1 MTFIPEDM
9 LALLSSLCSFA
20 APGPSVA
27 ARSATLCSPSIPAQ
41 IPISRL
47 ARTAG
52 APIMSVEDK
61 GRMESGADAVFA
73 VIDKNGDGSVSRAE
87 MTEHLLKAGYNE
99 AAVEVI
105 FAKLDSDAD
114 GELSKE
120 ELREGFAKFAP
131 LREAPGLG
139 AFNAEFVD
147 AIHTDAD
154 ALFAAV
160 DADGGGSISKEELR
174 EHLKRETDYSFKAIS
189 AIFRLLDANGDGAV
203 ERHELREA
211 IVKHSALRLALGQ
224 GPNFK

>member
-1 MTFIPEDM
+1 M
-9 LALLSSLCSFA
+9 LALLPSLYSFA
-20 APGPSVA
+20 GPGPSVA

-47 ARTAG
+47 ARTTG
-52 APIMSVEDK
+52 APVMSVEDK
-61 GRMESGADAVFA
+61 GVMRTNVESGADAVFA

-139 AFNAEFVD
+139 AFNAKFVD
-147 AIHTDAD
+147 EINSDAD

-211 IVKHSALRLALGQ
+211 FVKHSALRLALGQ